1 LIHLCLWAQT
11 LLRLRCWNILP
22 SDQYGGWRKPLA
34 YLTLSRQKRHSA
46 SQEAYFATLDGG
58 FGEAKTA
65 ENKMM
70 RRSMSHTTRSYR

>member
-1 LIHLCLWAQT
+1 
-11 LLRLRCWNILP
+11 
-22 SDQYGGWRKPLA
+22 
-34 YLTLSRQKRHSA
+34 LTLSRQKRHSA